1 MVIKIDY
8 SAIFF
13 RVCHSVDIDVCVV
26 SGNHMKLWIKS
37 MFCSISF
44 HFFAQNSEKI
54 KMLCFF
60 WLILLANL
68 QSHYKFATVCFDIL
82 TLEVVRRSQ
91 STLAQQHEN
100 SLISECTKC
109 ENYVISHIKCECE
122 CLICFEWMSEWMDG
136 ICLKELILYAILFR

>member
-1 MVIKIDY
+1 MIIRR
-8 SAIFF
+8 FF
-13 RVCHSVDIDVCVV
+13 SRVCHSVDIDVCVV

-60 WLILLANL
+60 LIDFIGSFAIAL
-68 QSHYKFATVCFDIL
+68 QICYGVFWYIDIGSSP
-82 TLEVVRRSQ
+82 TISIN
-91 STLAQQHEN
+91 THQQHEN